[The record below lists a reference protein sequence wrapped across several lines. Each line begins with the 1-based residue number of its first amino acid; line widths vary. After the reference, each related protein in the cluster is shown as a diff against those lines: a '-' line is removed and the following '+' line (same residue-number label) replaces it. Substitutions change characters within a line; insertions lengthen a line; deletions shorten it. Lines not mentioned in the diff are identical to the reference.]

1 MYRPIKKKKKETK
14 RNADVLFLAQPP
26 PPPPL
31 LQRNPKC
38 VPTFPGPVPPLTG
51 HLDSGGHTMEEEKE
65 GFLGRFGGG
74 GKNSH

>member
-1 MYRPIKKKKKETK
+1 MTKKRRLNET
-14 RNADVLFLAQPP
+14 LMFLAQ

-65 GFLGRFGGG
+65 GFLDGGVGGRQKLTLVTG
-74 GKNSH
+74 S